1 MTYKQLRAA
10 IRAMDKCF
18 APALEAKITRVDL
31 EFNIVEITTTEE
43 VITFAEYRKGKRMV
57 WEPVVWRPVTKY

>member
-1 MTYKQLRAA
+1 MTYQQLRSCL
-10 IRAMDKCF
+10 RAMDKCF

-43 VITFAEYRKGKRMV
+43 VITFAEVRVGKRMV
-57 WEPVVWRPVTKY
+57 WKAVVWHPMAKY